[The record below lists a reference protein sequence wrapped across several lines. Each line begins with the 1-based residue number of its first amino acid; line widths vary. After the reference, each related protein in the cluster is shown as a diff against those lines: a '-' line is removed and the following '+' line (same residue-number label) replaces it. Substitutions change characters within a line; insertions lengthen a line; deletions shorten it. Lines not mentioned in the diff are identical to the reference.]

1 MFSTA
6 GTVNKEGPGS
16 FPGLGFLTIFAPIL
30 MKLSREV
37 KTGIVVVVSIA
48 LFIYG
53 YNFLKGRDLFSTS
66 TDLYARYDRVEGMT
80 ANSAVWLNGFKVGQV
95 RDIRLDPKTNQLIVH
110 FTISNSD
117 ARIPVNAI
125 ARIASDGLLGTKVVQ
140 LVIPDGTEPARLSAD
155 QFAADGDTLAG
166 DVAKGLQDAV
176 TAEVKP
182 LKDKVQGLVASIDS
196 VVTIVQVI
204 LNKDARE
211 NLVQSFESIKNA
223 LSTFEHTAQELD
235 TLVASERNRLSDIL
249 AKIQSITT
257 TLANNNDKLTAIM
270 SNTAAITDSLAK
282 SNLTQTINRVNTVMG
297 EVAGI
302 MTKINNGDGSM
313 GLLINDKKLY
323 NNLDSTSAALNRLI
337 TDLNE
342 HPKRYVH
349 FSVFGKSDKKQP
361 SKSPPP
367 KPN

>member
-1 MFSTA
+1 
-6 GTVNKEGPGS
+6 
-16 FPGLGFLTIFAPIL
+16 
-30 MKLSREV
+30 MKLTREV
-37 KTGIVVVVSIA
+37 KTGIVVVVAIA

-66 TDLYARYDRVEGMT
+66 TDLFARYERVEGMT

-95 RDIRLDPKTNQLIVH
+95 RDIRLDPKTNDLIVH

-117 ARIPVNAI
+117 ARIPLNAI

-140 LVIPDGTEPARLSAD
+140 LVIPEGTNTALLDDKS
-155 QFAADGDTLAG
+155 FAADGDTLVG

-196 VVTIVQVI
+196 VVTIIQVI

-211 NLVQSFESIKNA
+211 NLVKSFESIKNA
-223 LSTFEHTAQELD
+223 LATFEHTAQQLD
-235 TLVASERNRLSDIL
+235 TLVASERTRLSDIFV
-249 AKIQSITT
+249 KIQSIATN
-257 TLANNNDKLTAIM
+257 LANNNEKLSKIM
-270 SNTAAITDSLAK
+270 SNTEAITDSLAK
-282 SNLTQTINRVNTVMG
+282 SNLTQTIDRVNKTMG
-297 EVAGI
+297 EVAVI
-302 MTKINNGDGSM
+302 MEKINKGEGSM
-313 GLLINDKKLY
+313 GLLVNDKKLY
-323 NNLDSTSAALNRLI
+323 NNLDSASAALSRLI

-349 FSVFGKSDKKQP
+349 FSVFGKSDKK
-361 SKSPPP
+361 KTATPP
-367 KPN
+367 KKTPN